1 MAASLPTAL
10 IAPSPNSSR
19 QRFVD
24 AESYATE
31 RGVDIVDAEPGS
43 STRLLVSRTG
53 GSYETIA
60 AVAIISRIPFL
71 RWPFYTISTSM
82 NYGTTFS

>member
-1 MAASLPTAL
+1 
-10 IAPSPNSSR
+10 
-19 QRFVD
+19 
-24 AESYATE
+24 
-31 RGVDIVDAEPGS
+31 
-43 STRLLVSRTG
+43 LLVSRTG